1 MKKEIQKIIEN
12 ALLEAEKVESW
23 PASSADGPDFDKPE
37 IIIDYPKSEQFGD
50 YSCNI
55 AMVLAKKVGK
65 SPMEIATQIAT
76 LLNCYIAE
84 SCHPELAYR
93 TGRQVQ
99 HDIYGAFEKIEV
111 AAPGYLNFYLSK
123 KYLQDLVAKIAQ
135 EKNNFGNLKIGDGIK
150 INNEFISANPTGPLT
165 VGNGRGGFY
174 GDSLSR
180 ILRKAGFEVT
190 NEYYVNDAGGQVLK
204 LGHSVLKDEEATYT
218 GDYIDELNKKYA
230 TLGDVTQVGKK
241 AAQEIL
247 EKIIKKTASEK
258 MQITFDVWM
267 SEQKL
272 NDEGFDQRAIE
283 LLKQKGLTFEQEG
296 ALWLRTSQFGDDK
309 DRVLIKSDG
318 KNAYIAGDCGYMLNK
333 IERGFDRI
341 IISMGA
347 DHHGYVS
354 RLTAVAKALDFTGQF
369 KVSISQ
375 LVRITKDGKEVR
387 MSKRAGNVVYMD
399 ELIEEIG
406 HDVARFFFLMYS
418 PDTHMNFDLDL
429 AKERSSKNPV
439 FYVQYAHARICS
451 ILGKANDGTWS
462 IEHEAKEKQEC
473 LCEGVIT
480 RSNPGC
486 CSATSSSLRPGRI
499 AMTEFTQ
506 ISNLKLLVAESEL
519 SLLKE
524 LNKFP
529 ALIEEIAGDYSA
541 HKLPQYAIKLADKFH
556 CFYGA
561 CKVIDEQTPELSE
574 ARLSLIKAVKIVLA
588 ETLALIGVEAP
599 EKM

>member
-1 MKKEIQKIIEN
+1 MKKKIQKIIKK
-12 ALLEAEKVESW
+12 ALIEVKKAESW
-23 PASSADGPDFDKPE
+23 SDFNEPE

-55 AMVLAKKVGK
+55 AMVLAKKLGK
-65 SPMEIATQIAT
+65 SPLEIANQIAT

-84 SCHPELAYR
+84 SCHPELACLSGR
-93 TGRQVQ
+93 QVAGSALQENTGEKNPKMLKQVQ

-123 KYLQDLVAKIAQ
+123 KYLQDLVLEISQ
-135 EKNNFGNLKIGDGIK
+135 EKNNFGNLKIGEGIR

-204 LGHSVLKDEEATYT
+204 LGHSVLKDEQATYT
-218 GDYIDELNKKYA
+218 GDYIDELNAKYA
-230 TLGDVTQVGKK
+230 LLGDVVQVGKK

-247 EKIIKKTASEK
+247 ENIIKKTASEK
-258 MQITFDVWM
+258 MHITFDVWT
-267 SEQKL
+267 SEQEL
-272 NDEGFDQRAIE
+272 NDEKYDQRAIE
-283 LLKQKGLTFEQEG
+283 ILKQKGLTFEQEG
-296 ALWLRTSQFGDDK
+296 ALWLKTSQFGDDK

-318 KNAYIAGDCGYMLNK
+318 KNAYIAGDCGYMLSK

-341 IISMGA
+341 LISLGA

-354 RLTAVAKALDFTGQF
+354 RLTAVAKALGFAGQF
-369 KVSISQ
+369 KVSVSQ

-399 ELIEEIG
+399 ELVAEIG
-406 HDVARFFFLMYS
+406 HDVTRFFFLMYS

-429 AKERSSKNPV
+429 AKEQSAKNPV
-439 FYVQYAHARICS
+439 FYVQYAHARIAS
-451 ILGKANDGTWS
+451 ILEKAKNNIQNTTDN
-462 IEHEAKEKQEC
+462 IQNAKLE
-473 LCEGVIT
+473 
-480 RSNPGC
+480 
-486 CSATSSSLRPGRI
+486 
-499 AMTEFTQ
+499 
-506 ISNLKLLVAESEL
+506 LLIHESEL

-529 ALIEEIAGDYSA
+529 ALIEEIASDYNV

-561 CKVIDEQTPELSE
+561 CKVIDEQNPELSE
-574 ARLSLIKAVKIVLA
+574 ARLSLISAVKIVLA
-588 ETLALIGVEAP
+588 ETLSLIGVEAP